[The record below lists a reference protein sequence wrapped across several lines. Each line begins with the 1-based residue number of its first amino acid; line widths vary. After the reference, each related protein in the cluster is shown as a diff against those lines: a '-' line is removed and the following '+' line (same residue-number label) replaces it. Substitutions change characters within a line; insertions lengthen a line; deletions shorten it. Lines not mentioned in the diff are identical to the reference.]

1 MRRLAGLMARVLILG
16 GLGLAALAGCARI
29 TAVDPGPVAIGAGL
43 HIRGEVGWNRLPPGA
58 LGADQ
63 AWTRDGS
70 DLDTLLFVAGRSE
83 GQPLLTHKR
92 ERKALLLH
100 AGVTPTEVMEL
111 WGTELALAGHCM
123 VRTDRLMPAA
133 FASSPGFG
141 FHFAYANRAGLP
153 FEGYAASAMV
163 GQKLYLIA
171 FAAARA
177 HQFPAYWPAA
187 SVLIGSANIVRD

>member
-1 MRRLAGLMARVLILG
+1 
-16 GLGLAALAGCARI
+16 
-29 TAVDPGPVAIGAGL
+29 
-43 HIRGEVGWNRLPPGA
+43 
-58 LGADQ
+58 
-63 AWTRDGS
+63 
-70 DLDTLLFVAGRSE
+70 
-83 GQPLLTHKR
+83 
-92 ERKALLLH
+92 
-100 AGVTPTEVMEL
+100 MEL
-111 WGTELALAGHCM
+111 WGTELAPAGHRM